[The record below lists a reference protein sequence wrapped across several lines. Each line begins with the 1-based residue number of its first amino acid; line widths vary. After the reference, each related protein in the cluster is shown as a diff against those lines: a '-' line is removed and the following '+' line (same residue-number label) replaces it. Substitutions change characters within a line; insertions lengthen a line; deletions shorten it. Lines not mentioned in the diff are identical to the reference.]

1 MKQAVFHGGGKKIDG
16 HHGDKRDGG
25 KKRSRMEGQMKDNM
39 VYMWLSPILGYQYVG
54 KSSRSFEKRTYEHER
69 QLWRMGNGGGSTK
82 EIPSYAVMRRH
93 GASLYFPIPSLHMAN
108 SDDVGLRYCE
118 TKLIQYFHAKLNM
131 PFIRKYIRGNRENGG
146 RRVVQGRATNNR
158 RREKKKVED
167 LVKRFP
173 NMIMSDDTEVKCRKA
188 AMEVLGTRRK
198 GMKGVKAMGSMNDEE
213 LMQTRRLVYNYGQ
226 KSSQMDIVQK
236 RLGVSILD
244 CITLTIKLP
253 VLPNDRHLRE
263 WMKNKLIKQFKDQIM
278 KGPSLW

>member
-1 MKQAVFHGGGKKIDG
+1 M
-16 HHGDKRDGG
+16 
-25 KKRSRMEGQMKDNM
+25 
-39 VYMWLSPILGYQYVG
+39 
-54 KSSRSFEKRTYEHER
+54 
-69 QLWRMGNGGGSTK
+69 K

-93 GASLYFPIPSLHMAN
+93 GASLYFQIPSLHMAN

-198 GMKGVKAMGSMNDEE
+198 CMKGVKAMGVNE
-213 LMQTRRLVYNYGQ
+213 
-226 KSSQMDIVQK
+226 
-236 RLGVSILD
+236 
-244 CITLTIKLP
+244 
-253 VLPNDRHLRE
+253 
-263 WMKNKLIKQFKDQIM
+263 
-278 KGPSLW
+278 